1 MAFSVGELFND
12 YVSLGKKVRDFE
24 ITNFVKLSKSDCRK
38 ISASSVRCPEK
49 RFNADFVYSEI
60 KYSCCHGG
68 KAYKSRSKGER
79 PNQSTG
85 KIGCPFVL
93 RLKSTKDGQA
103 LEVMKF
109 DSTHN
114 HEITELEYKFHPRV
128 RKVDQS
134 TEQEIATHLQL
145 NANRKLV
152 QQSYKEKTGKNIL
165 MRDLHII
172 ATRAKQNNKG
182 VNNTTSEVQGI
193 SEWLKEQYPAID
205 CEFVVNE
212 DNTFSGVFIQD
223 AEMKSIFSQFP
234 EVVLVD
240 STYKTNNLNMALYA
254 LLAVDGHGESHL
266 ICAFFVVDEDKQSLE
281 DMLFR
286 FKERNP
292 KWTDICTVI
301 TDKDMTERLVFKR
314 SFPQVNLQICL
325 YHTLRTFSREVTM
338 EKLKISSSE
347 RKVSL
352 ECLEKLAYS
361 VGEEDYQDKY
371 TSFVDKVPM
380 QVQNYFNSN
389 WHGIRVEWVKGLKSF
404 HLKNDTT
411 NRVESFFSKLKAY
424 FSPRSSLKETLAGL
438 MSCVDSLRSERQPS
452 TLTTNQKFRKATGKL
467 QKLASLIAQEG
478 MSVYREQMAVIDQL
492 IDFWQEGKRC
502 TLVETVE
509 LQVDDSDE
517 GDVQEEV
524 GEIEDTNDVDVPEEI
539 KNTNDVDVPEEIE
552 DVPENQ
558 DDTNHDI
565 DLSTVQLP
573 PMGRRRGR
581 PKGTVNRIIGLP
593 RKKMETRNRKN
604 SQKAKKGDERQMKI
618 LSSHQRSCAL
628 PYI

>member
-1 MAFSVGELFND
+1 MAFSVGELFSD
-12 YVSLGKKVRDFE
+12 YVSLEKKVKDFE

-49 RFNADFVYSEI
+49 RFNADIVYSEI

-145 NANRKLV
+145 SANRKLV

-165 MRDLHII
+165 MRGLHNI

-182 VNNTTSEVQGI
+182 VNTTASEVQDI
-193 SEWLKEQYPAID
+193 SMWLKEQYPAVD
-205 CEFVVNE
+205 CEFVVNVN
-212 DNTFSGVFIQD
+212 NTLSGVFIQD
-223 AEMKSIFSQFP
+223 AEMKSIFSRFP
-234 EVVLVD
+234 EVVLAD

-301 TDKDMTERLVFKR
+301 TDKDMTERLVFKC

-325 YHTLRTFSREVTM
+325 YHTLRNFSREVTM
-338 EKLKISSSE
+338 EKLQISSSQ

-371 TSFVDKVPM
+371 TSFVEKVPI

-389 WHGIRVEWVKGLKSF
+389 WHGIRVE
-404 HLKNDTT
+404 
-411 NRVESFFSKLKAY
+411 
-424 FSPRSSLKETLAGL
+424 
-438 MSCVDSLRSERQPS
+438 
-452 TLTTNQKFRKATGKL
+452 
-467 QKLASLIAQEG
+467 
-478 MSVYREQMAVIDQL
+478 
-492 IDFWQEGKRC
+492 
-502 TLVETVE
+502 
-509 LQVDDSDE
+509 
-517 GDVQEEV
+517 
-524 GEIEDTNDVDVPEEI
+524 
-539 KNTNDVDVPEEIE
+539 
-552 DVPENQ
+552 
-558 DDTNHDI
+558 
-565 DLSTVQLP
+565 
-573 PMGRRRGR
+573 
-581 PKGTVNRIIGLP
+581 
-593 RKKMETRNRKN
+593 
-604 SQKAKKGDERQMKI
+604 
-618 LSSHQRSCAL
+618 
-628 PYI
+628 